1 MGGSKLRQL
10 LSCKQ
15 NNFHGKG
22 NILEDRSKNPYD
34 GVKIHGEQCIKKPHT
49 NKLRNFAMG
58 SAFCEEELNP
68 RQRNKYIPWLQSQ
81 KTQQHFPCGISEL
94 QESVPAIC
102 LLLFVCLSG
111 KVSYINNYF
120 ILVSPLY
127 VGDRQLVI
135 LIPFSF
141 VYGSKI
147 NTSKNYIQTFFK
159 SWSSRLLPKA
169 GTEWDFWPVFR
180 GDVAILKVRGKWI
193 NCDQRTGCSGL
204 LQCLQWPFLSY

>member
-15 NNFHGKG
+15 NFRGKG
-22 NILEDRSKNPYD
+22 NILEDRRKNPYD
-34 GVKIHGEQCIKKPHT
+34 GVKIHGKQCIKKPHT

-58 SAFCEEELNP
+58 SAFCEGELNP
-68 RQRNKYIPWLQSQ
+68 RQKNKNIPWLQSQ

-102 LLLFVCLSG
+102 LLLFVCWSG
-111 KVSYINNYF
+111 NVS
-120 ILVSPLY
+120 Y

-141 VYGSKI
+141 LYGSKI

>member
-15 NNFHGKG
+15 NNFRGKG
-22 NILEDRSKNPYD
+22 NILEDRRKNPYD
-34 GVKIHGEQCIKKPHT
+34 GVKIHGKQCIKKPHT

-58 SAFCEEELNP
+58 SAFCEGELNP
-68 RQRNKYIPWLQSQ
+68 RQKNKNIPWLQSQ

-102 LLLFVCLSG
+102 LLLFVCWSG
-111 KVSYINNYF
+111 NVS
-120 ILVSPLY
+120 Y

-141 VYGSKI
+141 LYGSKI

-180 GDVAILKVRGKWI
+180 GDVAILKVRGKRI